1 MMNIKDILFILAV
14 CACVIVYAFVGG
26 LLTTVLGWWI
36 SIPFFL
42 GAFVIPFLI
51 VKVIKWW
58 VYRK

>member
-14 CACVIVYAFVGG
+14 CVCVIVYALIGG

-36 SIPFFL
+36 AIPFFL
-42 GAFVIPFLI
+42 GTFIIPFLI